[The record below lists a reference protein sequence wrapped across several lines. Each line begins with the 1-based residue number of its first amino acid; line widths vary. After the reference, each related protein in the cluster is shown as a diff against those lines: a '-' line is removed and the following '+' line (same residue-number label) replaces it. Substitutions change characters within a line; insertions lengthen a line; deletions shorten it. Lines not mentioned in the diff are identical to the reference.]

1 MISTISDV
9 LWYNLYMENSCPA
22 LTEAQILA
30 LANAGVVLCYVHGS
44 VATSTARTDSDL
56 DIAVLLERGPAAAIH
71 APEVILEA
79 LCDYMPERNKDIAI
93 LNEANPLLQQ
103 TVASQGTLLY
113 ARSQDDVLRYELRAM
128 QAYEYS
134 RHVVRLGQ
142 ELLLATPSL

>member
-1 MISTISDV
+1 MK
-9 LWYNLYMENSCPA
+9 NSCPA

-30 LANAGVVLCYVHGS
+30 LANAAVELCYIHGS

-56 DIAVLLERGPAAAIH
+56 DIAVLLERGPADTIH
-71 APEVILEA
+71 ATEVILEA
-79 LCDYMPERNKDIAI
+79 LRDYMPERNKDIAI
-93 LNEANPLLQQ
+93 LNEASPLLQQ